1 MNREEFMQA
10 LERAL
15 YDIPAEEK
23 EAALQYYNEYFD
35 DAGAENEQDVLKS
48 LGAPEKLAESIR
60 NGMDENGLCGEF
72 TETGFGADGVRDYPA
87 QTGEAGRGA
96 DKAERDGEYR
106 ETGKSAEDGTYPD
119 GNETAG
125 KRKMHVWKW
134 IAVILLCVLA
144 APVCIPLLVTAASVV
159 FALLTAIAA
168 VIAVFAAVGAAVFI
182 GGIAL
187 ALVGIAGFAETPA
200 GGLILIGAGMV
211 LTAVGFLT
219 TVFFVWALLKFSVM
233 AFRAFVELCRKPFH
247 RGKEARSV

>member
-134 IAVILLCVLA
+134 IAVILICVLA

-168 VIAVFAAVGAAVFI
+168 VIAVFAAVGAAAFFGALILYEIIHRIPVLKWCICGI
-182 GGIAL
+182 GG
-187 ALVGIAGFAETPA
+187 
-200 GGLILIGAGMV
+200 
-211 LTAVGFLT
+211 
-219 TVFFVWALLKFSVM
+219 K
-233 AFRAFVELCRKPFH
+233 K
-247 RGKEARSV
+247 